1 MWIYRAIGKGKGR
14 VHRDTSG
21 GVRVKVVKKSDVKE
35 IRGHGRRWPW
45 VFGNLRSHVY
55 KLLRDLSNEG

>member
-1 MWIYRAIGKGKGR
+1 M
-14 VHRDTSG
+14 
-21 GVRVKVVKKSDVKE
+21 RVKVVKKSDVKE

>member
-1 MWIYRAIGKGKGR
+1 MGKGGYIVTPR
-14 VHRDTSG
+14 G